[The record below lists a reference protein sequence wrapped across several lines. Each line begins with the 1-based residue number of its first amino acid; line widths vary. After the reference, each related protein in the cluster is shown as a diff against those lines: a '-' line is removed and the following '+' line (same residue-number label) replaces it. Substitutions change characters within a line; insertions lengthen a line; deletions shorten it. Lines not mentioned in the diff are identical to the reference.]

1 MVATNHTDK
10 GVKFIV
16 ACVSFRVPR
25 LRDYSML
32 YLGDRFC
39 KDIRCQPN

>member
-25 LRDYSML
+25 LRDIGSV
-32 YLGDRFC
+32 
-39 KDIRCQPN
+39 